1 MKEKENEKTVGC
13 LAGIWTWPP
22 QRPPAQK
29 VRQQT
34 TLIILNIF
42 LCHLHC
48 LTLMWSWI
56 YHKVKNIHL
65 RKNSLN
71 EYFKAIS
78 HGHLMNMLIFSSSRW
93 SLCHHSFSVLKIF
106 HCEDFW
112 PLFESGNMGTQN
124 AWWRHAEWRLLE
136 FVCGL
141 LLGNC
146 GYQTDRKKD
155 LWPKQNRILLSLWSG
170 RDKIINL
177 LHCEN
182 YNLL

>member
-1 MKEKENEKTVGC
+1 MVVLLPQKRFFERFWMNSSSPLTVPYNMEQS
-13 LAGIWTWPP
+13 T
-22 QRPPAQK
+22 
-29 VRQQT
+29 
-34 TLIILNIF
+34 
-42 LCHLHC
+42 
-48 LTLMWSWI
+48 TLMWSWI
-56 YHKVKNIHL
+56 YHKFKNIHL

-78 HGHLMNMLIFSSSRW
+78 HFFRVYSLSGFIMNMLIFSSSRW

-112 PLFESGNMGTQN
+112 PLFELGTMGTQN
-124 AWWRHAEWRLLE
+124 AWWRHAEWCLLE

-155 LWPKQNRILLSLWSG
+155 LWPKQNRTWLVIRAG
-170 RDKIINL
+170 Q
-177 LHCEN
+177 N
-182 YNLL
+182 YKLASVREL